1 MTMCRNLRSDKE
13 ERENT
18 MGCHLREILLCSAM
32 LAATVCRADGSAET
46 VSRPIPTGID
56 LRKVRIIG
64 KTNRSALSYR
74 EKEEMVFTFRADFG
88 KFSPKG
94 YFLSYVR
101 QGDDGREFSGRIEAD
116 RPLVVRTSLDKP
128 GFVSVT
134 ATLTDADGKAQKVA
148 FYAGAAVKPEQ
159 LEACEE
165 PQDFDAFWAKQLA
178 RLDAVPFIGKVLE
191 QLVWQNKELRVY
203 AVSIPC
209 VGRPATG
216 YLVVPANARMKSLPA
231 EIVFDGYGAFKQQIP
246 KSGSTKKIVLRLNA
260 HGQELGKDAAYYKKF
275 FQSIN
280 SRGYGYAKDPEQ
292 NRDPETAYFNG
303 MIFRALRGV
312 AYLKNRPE
320 WDGKNLEACGTSQ
333 GGLQTVWV
341 TALDPAVSRA
351 WVQVPWCC
359 DLAGNAKKG
368 RFTGS
373 SLKYVPALD
382 YYDPVFMA
390 KRIRHARVV
399 IHRAGLGDSICPPS
413 GLAVFYKNL
422 ATPVKSIRWVQGSD
436 HSFVPG
442 DSEVVVWKTY

>member
-1 MTMCRNLRSDKE
+1 MSCR
-13 ERENT
+13 
-18 MGCHLREILLCSAM
+18 LREMILCSTL
-32 LAATVCRADGSAET
+32 LAAAVCRADGAAKTAVSGTNET
-46 VSRPIPTGID
+46 EID
-56 LRKVRIIG
+56 LSKVRIAG
-64 KTNRSALSYR
+64 KTDRSALSYK
-74 EKEEMVFTFRADFG
+74 ELEEMVFTFQADFG

-94 YFLSYVR
+94 YYLSYVR
-101 QGDDGREFSGRIEAD
+101 RGDDGKEFSGRIEAD
-116 RPLVVRTSLDKP
+116 RPLVVRTSLDRP

-134 ATLTDADGKAQKVA
+134 AALTDADGKARNTA

-159 LEACEE
+159 LQDCGE
-165 PQDFDAFWAKQLA
+165 PKDFDAFWAKQLA
-178 RLDAVPFIGKVLE
+178 RLDAVPFLGRVSE
-191 QLVWQNKELRVY
+191 QLVWRNKELRVY

-216 YLVVPANARMKSLPA
+216 YLVVPENARGKSLPA

-246 KSGSTKKIVLRLNA
+246 KFGSTEKIVLRLNA
-260 HGQELGKDAAYYKKF
+260 HGQELGRDAAYYKKF
-275 FQSIN
+275 FQSVN

-292 NRDPETAYFNG
+292 NKDPETAYFNG
-303 MIFRALRGV
+303 MVFRALRGV
-312 AYLKNRPE
+312 AYLKSRPE
-320 WDGKNLEACGTSQ
+320 WDGKTLEACGSSQ
-333 GGLQTVWV
+333 GGLQTIWV

-351 WVQVPWCC
+351 RVQVPWCC
-359 DLAGNAKKG
+359 DLAGNTKKG

-413 GLAVFYKNL
+413 GVAIFYKNL
-422 ATPVKSIRWVQGSD
+422 ATPDKSIRWVQGSD